1 MGEYLNRKGYTAL
14 GVRLAGHA
22 TRPQDMIGSNW
33 SDWTAS
39 VEDGYRL
46 LQGAVDRI
54 YLIGLSMGGALS
66 LLMSTRLN
74 VEAVVAISTPYK
86 LAADWRLNFIYLIAK
101 LQPFLSKSSGPPGE
115 GWFDKQAY
123 KDQVSYPRNPVRAI
137 GQLNVLISEMRSVLP
152 QIHQPVLLVHS
163 RDDHYVPPENM
174 EFIFAALAG
183 TSEKKKVY
191 ITGSGHV
198 ATKDAK
204 RDLVFKT
211 IYDFI
216 SRLEASRLQDRA
228 RKSGPRGK
236 RGSA

>member
-1 MGEYLNRKGYTAL
+1 MTQIIPSAEPFFFPGSRTGCLLVHGFTGSPKEMRPLGEYLNRKGYTVL

-86 LAADWRLNFIYLIAK
+86 LAADWRFNFI
-101 LQPFLSKSSGPPGE
+101 
-115 GWFDKQAY
+115 
-123 KDQVSYPRNPVRAI
+123 N
-137 GQLNVLISEMRSVLP
+137 
-152 QIHQPVLLVHS
+152 
-163 RDDHYVPPENM
+163 
-174 EFIFAALAG
+174 
-183 TSEKKKVY
+183 
-191 ITGSGHV
+191 
-198 ATKDAK
+198 
-204 RDLVFKT
+204 
-211 IYDFI
+211 
-216 SRLEASRLQDRA
+216 
-228 RKSGPRGK
+228 
-236 RGSA
+236 